1 LQQLQEPLVTWE
13 VPKKTSN
20 RQFNP
25 KIVSLHICCDPTLRK
40 GSSNNVDMPHFGF
53 APKRYLLDVGTHL
66 VARADGQ
73 PLTGETVDTMASF
86 CRFYLLAYFE
96 KCSEDS
102 SVEYF
107 DEMSPS
113 RFKLRQEVMDQITPE
128 KWKTYLAQWKAE
140 KIDKS
145 EAESHGRRVY
155 TIGKARAGVE
165 RMGLTEDDYK
175 RLSGIS
181 FNLRDLDLEN
191 YKLKYGED

>member
-1 LQQLQEPLVTWE
+1 
-13 VPKKTSN
+13 
-20 RQFNP
+20 
-25 KIVSLHICCDPTLRK
+25 
-40 GSSNNVDMPHFGF
+40 M
-53 APKRYLLDVGTHL
+53 
-66 VARADGQ
+66 
-73 PLTGETVDTMASF
+73 
-86 CRFYLLAYFE
+86 
-96 KCSEDS
+96 
-102 SVEYF
+102 
-107 DEMSPS
+107 EMSPS

-155 TIGKARAGVE
+155 TIGKARTGVE